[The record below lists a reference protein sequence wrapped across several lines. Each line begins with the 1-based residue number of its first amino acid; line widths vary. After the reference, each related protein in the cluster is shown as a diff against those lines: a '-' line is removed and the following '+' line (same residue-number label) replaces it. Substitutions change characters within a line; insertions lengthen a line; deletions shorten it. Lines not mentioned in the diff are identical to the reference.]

1 MNDKRIFC
9 KLLTIFVPVDHEAL
23 CTALFFAGQLLFGFF
38 AFFYQT
44 ALPGSGNCLG
54 TWNRE
59 QGKREASIF
68 PKATI
73 DRDPIKAS
81 FQTEADAMTQQMGA
95 RQSNCYMTN

>member
-1 MNDKRIFC
+1 MNDKRIF
-9 KLLTIFVPVDHEAL
+9 LQIVDYFRPYGRRGLHSPLFVGP
-23 CTALFFAGQLLFGFF
+23 LLFVFCVLLSDGV
-38 AFFYQT
+38 A
-44 ALPGSGNCLG
+44 GNCLG

-59 QGKREASIF
+59 QGKRDASLF

-81 FQTEADAMTQQMGA
+81 FQTEADVMTQQMGA